1 METNL
6 HSIDNEIVISKEEN
20 RVVIEFVIPLESDF
34 YNGHF
39 PEYKLLP
46 AVAQIDLTNR
56 FAKKYFGTPRYIT
69 HIKRAK
75 FSNPI
80 RPDTKIRLDMTFKR
94 EKQIISFTM
103 SDAAKEDKVYCTG
116 SFSTKTLEENK

>member
-1 METNL
+1 MENNL
-6 HSIDNEIVISKEEN
+6 HSIDNEIVISKDEN
-20 RVVIEFVIPLESDF
+20 HVVIEFVIPVESDF
-34 YNGHF
+34 FNGHF

-46 AVAQIDLTNR
+46 AVAQIDLTTR
-56 FAKKYFGTPRYIT
+56 FANKYFNTPRYIT

-80 RPDTKIRLDMTFKR
+80 RPDTKIRLEMTFKTD
-94 EKQIISFTM
+94 KQIISFTM

-116 SFSTKTLEENK
+116 SFSTKKLEEK

>member
-6 HSIDNEIVISKEEN
+6 HSVDNETVISKDEN
-20 RVVIEFVIPLESDF
+20 KVVVEFVIPLESDF

-46 AVAQIDLTNR
+46 AVAQIDLTTR
-56 FAKKYFGTPRYIT
+56 FAKKYFDTPRYIT

-94 EKQIISFTM
+94 EKKIVSFTM